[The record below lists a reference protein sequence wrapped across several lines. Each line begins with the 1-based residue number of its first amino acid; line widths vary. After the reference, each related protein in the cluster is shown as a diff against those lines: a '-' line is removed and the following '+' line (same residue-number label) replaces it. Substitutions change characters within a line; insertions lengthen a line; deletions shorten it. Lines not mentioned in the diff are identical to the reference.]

1 VATARRLMQIT
12 TIYRTFDG
20 DNKKPRPPY
29 YSKLLSF
36 QSFLLSWRKL
46 SHPRR
51 LIMSLNTPRMPAE
64 FTRLMDKYADEVRY
78 VEKRGNASTFRAAI
92 DWVQDM
98 PKDGLVYMSE
108 DDYLYMPE
116 ALPELMLAAEAFPD
130 VEYFTL
136 YDHLDRYTRTD
147 DLRFG
152 RREFIRVSGA
162 RHWKVVESTCS
173 TFAARVSALQGLD
186 GFLKRSF
193 CVTGRTWD
201 RTAWRLVQG
210 IGPLFFWKWPKRRLV
225 EPLPSL
231 ATHLDPPYLAP
242 LVDWAALAARTADEA
257 RDL

>member
-1 VATARRLMQIT
+1 MSDVGITA
-12 TIYRTFDG
+12 IYRTFDG

-29 YSKLLSF
+29 YSKLLAF

-46 SHPRR
+46 EQPHR
-51 LIMSLNTPRMPAE
+51 LIMSLNTPHMPPDFE
-64 FTRLMDKYADEVRY
+64 RLMDRYADEVRY
-78 VEKRGNASTFRAAI
+78 VEAKGNASTYRAAI
-92 DWVQDM
+92 EWVQDM
-98 PKDGLVYMSE
+98 PDDSIVYMAE
-108 DDYLYMPE
+108 DDYLYLPE
-116 ALPELMLAAEAFPD
+116 AFPELMDAVSAFPD

-136 YDHLDRYTRTD
+136 YDHLDRYTRAD

-152 RREFIRVSGA
+152 RREFIRVTNA

-173 TFAARVSALQGLD
+173 TYAARASVLKGVD
-186 GFLKRSF
+186 GFAKRFF

-210 IGPLFFWKWPKRRLV
+210 LGPIFFWKWPKRRLV

-242 LVDWAALAARTADEA
+242 VIDWAASAAHTADQA
-257 RDL
+257 HTL

>member
-1 VATARRLMQIT
+1 
-12 TIYRTFDG
+12 
-20 DNKKPRPPY
+20 
-29 YSKLLSF
+29 
-36 QSFLLSWRKL
+36 
-46 SHPRR
+46 
-51 LIMSLNTPRMPAE
+51 MSLNTPKMPPD

-78 VEKRGNASTFRAAI
+78 VEEKGNAPTFRAAI
-92 DWVQDM
+92 DWVRDM
-98 PKDGLVYMSE
+98 PKDSLVYLSE

-116 ALPELMLAAEAFPD
+116 ALPELMLAVDAFPD

-173 TFAARVSALQGLD
+173 TFAARVAALQGVD
-186 GFLKRSF
+186 GFLKRSL
-193 CVTGRTWD
+193 CVNGRTYD

-210 IGPLFFWKWPKRRLV
+210 VGPLFFWKVPKRRLV

-242 LVDWAALAARTADEA
+242 LVDWAALAAKTAAEA
-257 RDL
+257 HTL